1 MAEPSVLDAHSAAAL
16 ARLAL
21 YNPIRRW
28 SKRAEYNVLQPR
40 SVAALRWAVFIVLQP
55 PSAAALQ
62 WTVGS
67 LFFNTPLQW
76 AEWNDTDIQLA
87 NTLRQYHPYGIML
100 AGDCPLHSETQ
111 DMLIYFDLRG
121 LTK

>member
-28 SKRAEYNVLQPR
+28 PKRAEYNVLQPR

-62 WTVGS
+62 WTVGP
-67 LFFNTPLQW
+67 LFFNTPLQR
-76 AEWNDTDIQLA
+76 AEWAGSRIA
-87 NTLRQYHPYGIML
+87 HPSRTRAPEPKVL
-100 AGDCPLHSETQ
+100 QP
-111 DMLIYFDLRG
+111 YFAVG
-121 LTK
+121 WVV